1 MRCIAAMNSSRTAAF
16 SAAGCPARGCA
27 DNGCA
32 SANTNAAPISAF
44 SQVDMPVLWC
54 LSVARMK
61 SKVVA
66 ILETRAGA
74 HLAELVARRGGVPL
88 LAPALEEVPDI
99 DPQAV
104 QALLAQWRVQPFG
117 ICIFQTG
124 VGTRALFAAAD
135 AANLS
140 AELQERLAAST
151 VVVRGPKPVGELNA
165 RGVRIDIRAASP
177 FTTEMVLAALADVPV
192 AGTSILVQRYGET
205 NEALAAGL
213 RARGATVQEIATYRW
228 ALPADTQ
235 PLSNLLEALSRGGV
249 DAVVFTSAVQ
259 IHNLYSMAEKS
270 GSAAD
275 LANNLNR
282 SLVASIGPVCSR
294 ALRRYGIE
302 PAFEASPPKLGP
314 LMAALDTALGG

>member
-1 MRCIAAMNSSRTAAF
+1 
-16 SAAGCPARGCA
+16 
-27 DNGCA
+27 
-32 SANTNAAPISAF
+32 
-44 SQVDMPVLWC
+44 
-54 LSVARMK
+54 MK

-99 DPQAV
+99 DPQALRS
-104 QALLAQWRVQPFG
+104 LLAQWRVQPFK

-124 VGTRALFAAAD
+124 VGTRALFSAAD

-140 AELQERLAAST
+140 VELQERLAAST
-151 VVVRGPKPVGELNA
+151 VVVRGPKPVGELNV
-165 RGVRIDIRAASP
+165 RGVRIDIKAAAP
-177 FTTEMVLAALADVPV
+177 FTTETVLDALKDVSV
-192 AGTSILVQRYGET
+192 AGTSILVQRYGAT
-205 NEALAAGL
+205 NEALASGL
-213 RARGATVQEIATYRW
+213 QSRGATVQEIATYRW

-235 PLSNLLEALSRGGV
+235 PLLKLLEVLAHGGV

-259 IHNLYSMAEKS
+259 IHNLYSMAEQA
-270 GSAAD
+270 GSAED

-282 SLVASIGPVCSR
+282 SIVASIGPVCSR
-294 ALRRYGIE
+294 ALRHYGVA

-314 LMAALDTALGG
+314 LMTALDTALAD

>member
-1 MRCIAAMNSSRTAAF
+1 
-16 SAAGCPARGCA
+16 
-27 DNGCA
+27 
-32 SANTNAAPISAF
+32 
-44 SQVDMPVLWC
+44 
-54 LSVARMK
+54 MK

-104 QALLAQWRVQPFG
+104 RALLAQWQAQPFN

-124 VGTRALFAAAD
+124 VGTRALFAATD

-140 AELQERLAAST
+140 AQLREHLAAST

-165 RGVRIDIRAASP
+165 RGVRIDIKAASP
-177 FTTEMVLAALADVPV
+177 FTTEMVLAALVDVPM
-192 AGTSILVQRYGET
+192 AGSSILVQRYGET

-213 RARGATVQEIATYRW
+213 RSRGATVQEIATYRW

-235 PLSNLLEALSRGGV
+235 PLSKLLEALSRGSV

-259 IHNLYSMAEKS
+259 IHNLYSMAEKA

-282 SLVASIGPVCSR
+282 SLIASIGPVCSR
-294 ALRRYGIE
+294 ALRHYGIA
-302 PAFEASPPKLGP
+302 PALEASPPKLGP
-314 LMAALDTALGG
+314 LMAALDIALGGTVNLSDRPHGLGG